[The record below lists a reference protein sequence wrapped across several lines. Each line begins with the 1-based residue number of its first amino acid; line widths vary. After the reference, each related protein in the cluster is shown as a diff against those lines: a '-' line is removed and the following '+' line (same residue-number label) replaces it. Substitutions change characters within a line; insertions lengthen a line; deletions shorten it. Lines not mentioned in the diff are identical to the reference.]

1 MKMMKPV
8 GKWKVGLLL
17 VLTAICSGLSAQN
30 ISQGYGKNRVQY
42 KNFEWFFY
50 SAENFDIYFYQG
62 GEDYAKAAAEFLE
75 VEFDKLTDVLGYAP
89 YAKTKIFLYNS
100 VADLQQSNIGV
111 NDDSHSPGGQTN
123 FVKLQVELA
132 YPGTMFGF
140 KEELLLHISRM
151 LINDMMFGG
160 SLTDM
165 FQSTY
170 LLSLPEWFIEGAA
183 LYVTK
188 GWSIEMDDFMRDFLE
203 RNGKFKKLNKYSYG
217 QAGLIGQSIW
227 NYLVVKYGR
236 SNVSNILNLTRI
248 IRNEENSIASTLGIP
263 FKTFLTD
270 WQNYYITA
278 NTTIEGE
285 YRAPGEDEFVTH
297 RRRDKDYTAVAI
309 SGDGKNISY
318 VINDNGKYK
327 VFVKNLETGNAVKV
341 ISGGYRMINQD
352 IDLKVPMINWVDNV
366 TLGIVEVRNGL
377 YEYVQYDILGKSLTR
392 RPLERFSQIRDI
404 AFNDNGKLAVVSGDI
419 NGQNDLYLVSLSRNA
434 LRRLTNDVWDDITP
448 SFLPGT
454 DAIVFSSN
462 RPTDSLKSVSRTLKD
477 LPSYYNLFL
486 FDLDTTKNTVVR
498 LTNNISSNYLPKP
511 IDPYNILYLSDQK
524 GIVNLYRFNRE
535 DSIYSQVSNFNTSIK
550 GFDVDPETR
559 TLTAIMLNDGV
570 DKIYKTENF
579 DFRTPSF
586 TRQTL
591 RQDVQQ
597 ARFLTQRLGERKAAQ
612 QIVADSLVNE
622 EKEKLT
628 SDASKKSIL
637 NDPAL
642 TGNGDLVDTEN
653 YQFDEDVIQKRSESS
668 SFLSN
673 FRGVQRKSRILG
685 PIPYEPRFSADNVTT
700 SFVID
705 PLRRFGMLLETRMND
720 MTEDHHFYGGALA
733 ISNLRQGDI
742 FGEYQFLKY
751 RVDFKAR
758 YDRKVIRRESN
769 GNSQLDA
776 TNQKYI
782 LNSYSVG
789 ASLPLSVY
797 TRVTFQP
804 FFANTRFLELD
815 YRTLSS
821 SPPNFP
827 TDIST
832 NYGGFKSEL
841 VFDNTI
847 SHGTNIIEGTRGKVA
862 FNLFQNLGSAE
873 QSFNNI
879 EVDLRHYQK
888 IYRELI
894 FATRFMYGRFFGN
907 ASKSYVL
914 GGMDNWLFSRTDTT
928 GQRDPILP
936 MYGVDNSDIL
946 FMRYAMNLRGFNYNK
961 LNGNNVLLLNAELR
975 FPIVRFFY
983 RGPISSNFLRNLQ
996 FTSFYDLGSS
1006 WTGASPFSE
1015 NNNVNTIVYKRPGS
1029 PFQAVIRNSKSAWLA
1044 SYGFGVR
1051 TYLLGYYVKL
1061 DMAYPIED
1069 YEVLRRRFFLTL
1081 GYDF

>member
-1 MKMMKPV
+1 MMNRQLERY
-8 GKWKVGLLL
+8 WKIGLLISFIL
-17 VLTAICSGLSAQN
+17 FCSDLSAQN
-30 ISQGYGKNRVQY
+30 ISGGFGKNRVQY

-75 VEFDKLTDVLGYAP
+75 VEFDKLTDILGYAP

-111 NDDSHSPGGQTN
+111 NDETFAVGGKTN
-123 FVKLQVELA
+123 FIKLQVEVA
-132 YPGTMFGF
+132 YPGTMLGF
-140 KEELLLHISRM
+140 KEELLHQISRM
-151 LINDMMFGG
+151 LIKDMMFGG

-165 FQSTY
+165 FQNTY

-183 LYVTK
+183 MYVTN
-188 GWSIEMDDFMRDFLE
+188 GWSIEMDDFMRDFQQK
-203 RNGKFKKLNKYSYG
+203 NGRFKKLNKYSYD

-227 NYLVVKYGR
+227 NYIVVKYGR
-236 SNVSNILNLTRI
+236 SNISNILNLTRI
-248 IRNEENSIASTLGIP
+248 IRNEENSIASTLGVP
-263 FKTFLTD
+263 FKTFLSD
-270 WQNYYITA
+270 WQNYYLNA

-285 YRAPGEDEFVTH
+285 YRSPEEDSFITH
-297 RRRDKDYTAVAI
+297 RKKDKDFTTVSI
-309 SGDGKNISY
+309 SPDGKHLSY
-318 VINDNGKYK
+318 VINDNGKYR
-327 VFVKNLETGNAVKV
+327 VFVKNLETGKSTRVMT
-341 ISGGYRMINQD
+341 GGYRMINQD
-352 IDLKVPMINWVDNV
+352 VDLKVPMLNWVDNV
-366 TLGIVEVRNGL
+366 TLGIVDVKYGL
-377 YEYVQYDILGKSLTR
+377 YEYVQYDILGKSLIR
-392 RPLERFSQIRDI
+392 RPLERFSQVHNI
-404 AFNDNGKLAVVSGDI
+404 AFNGNGKLAVISGDI
-419 NGQNDLYLVSLSRNA
+419 NGQNDLYLVSLTRNA

-462 RPTDSLKSVSRTLKD
+462 RPTDSLKSASKTLKD
-477 LPSYYNLFL
+477 LPSHYNLFL
-486 FDLDTTKNTVVR
+486 YDLDTTKNVVVR

-511 IDPYNILYLSDQK
+511 LDTYNILYLSDQK
-524 GIVNLYRFNRE
+524 GIINLYRYNRE

-550 GFDVDPETR
+550 SYDVDPASK

-570 DKIYKTENF
+570 DKIYKSEGF
-579 DFRTPSF
+579 DYRSPTF

-612 QIVADSLVNE
+612 QQIVDSVKT
-622 EKEKLT
+622 EKAEQIQKE
-628 SDASKKSIL
+628 AEKKSVL

-642 TGNGDLVDTEN
+642 AGIPDLIDTEN
-653 YQFDEDVIQKRSESS
+653 YQFDNDVIKQRSESS

-673 FRGVQRKSRILG
+673 FRGVERKSKILG
-685 PIPYEPRFSADNVTT
+685 PVPYEPRFSANNVTT

-705 PLRRFGMLLETRMND
+705 PLRKFGMLLETRMND

-733 ISNLRQGDI
+733 IANLRQGDI

-751 RVDFKAR
+751 RVDFKMR

-769 GNSQLDA
+769 GNNQLEA
-776 TNQKYI
+776 ANQKYVM
-782 LNSYSVG
+782 NTYTVG

-797 TRVTFQP
+797 TRIAFQP
-804 FFANTRFLELD
+804 FFSTTRFLELD
-815 YRTLSS
+815 YRTLST
-821 SPPNFP
+821 SPPSFP

-832 NYGGFKSEL
+832 SYAGFKSEI

-847 SHGTNIIEGTRGKVA
+847 SHGTNIIEGTRAKVA
-862 FNLFQNLGSAE
+862 FNLSQNLGSTA

-879 EVDLRHYQK
+879 EVDVRHYQK

-907 ASKSYVL
+907 DAKTYVL
-914 GGMDNWLFSRTDTT
+914 GGMDNWLFNRTDTT

-946 FMRYAMNLRGFNYNK
+946 FLRYVTNLRGFNYNK
-961 LNGNNVLLLNAELR
+961 LNGNNVLLFNAELR
-975 FPIVRFFY
+975 FPVVRFFH

-996 FTSFYDLGSS
+996 FTSFYDLGSA
-1006 WTGASPFSE
+1006 WTGASPFNE
-1015 NNNVNTIVYKRPGS
+1015 NNNVNTITYKVPGS

-1051 TYLLGYYVKL
+1051 TYLLGYYIKL

-1069 YEVLRRRFFLTL
+1069 YEVQKRRFYLTL
-1081 GYDF
+1081 GFDF

>member
-1 MKMMKPV
+1 MMNRQLERY
-8 GKWKVGLLL
+8 WKIGLLIGFIL
-17 VLTAICSGLSAQN
+17 FCSDLSAQS
-30 ISQGYGKNRVQY
+30 ISGGFGKNRVQY

-75 VEFDKLTDVLGYAP
+75 VEFDKLTDILGYAP

-111 NDDSHSPGGQTN
+111 NDETFAVGGKTN
-123 FVKLQVELA
+123 FIKLQVEVA
-132 YPGTMFGF
+132 YPGTMLGF
-140 KEELLLHISRM
+140 KEELLHQISRM
-151 LINDMMFGG
+151 LIKDMMFGG

-165 FQSTY
+165 FQNTY

-183 LYVTK
+183 MYVTN
-188 GWSIEMDDFMRDFLE
+188 GWSIEMDDFMRDFQQK
-203 RNGKFKKLNKYSYG
+203 NGRFKKLNKYSYD

-227 NYLVVKYGR
+227 NYIVVKYGR
-236 SNVSNILNLTRI
+236 SNISNILNLTRI
-248 IRNEENSIASTLGIP
+248 IRNEENSIASTLGVP
-263 FKTFLTD
+263 FKTFLSD
-270 WQNYYITA
+270 WQNYYLNA

-285 YRAPGEDEFVTH
+285 YRSPEEDSFITH
-297 RRRDKDYTAVAI
+297 RKKDKDFTTVSI
-309 SGDGKNISY
+309 SPDGKHLSY
-318 VINDNGKYK
+318 VINDNGKYR
-327 VFVKNLETGNAVKV
+327 VFVKNLETGKSTRVLT
-341 ISGGYRMINQD
+341 GGYRMINQD
-352 IDLKVPMINWVDNV
+352 VDLKVPMLNWVDNV
-366 TLGIVEVRNGL
+366 TLGIVDVKFGL
-377 YEYVQYDILGKSLTR
+377 YEYVQYDILGKSLIR
-392 RPLERFSQIRDI
+392 RPLERFSQVHNI
-404 AFNDNGKLAVVSGDI
+404 AFNGNGKLAVISGDI
-419 NGQNDLYLVSLSRNA
+419 NGQNDLYLVSLTRNA

-462 RPTDSLKSVSRTLKD
+462 RPTDSLKSASKTLKD
-477 LPSYYNLFL
+477 LPSHYNLFL
-486 FDLDTTKNTVVR
+486 YDLDTTKNVVVR

-511 IDPYNILYLSDQK
+511 LDTYNILYLSDQK
-524 GIVNLYRFNRE
+524 GIVNLYRYNRE

-550 GFDVDPETR
+550 SYDVDPASK

-570 DKIYKTENF
+570 DKIYKSEGF
-579 DFRTPSF
+579 DYRTPTF

-612 QIVADSLVNE
+612 KLAADSVKIE
-622 EKEKLT
+622 ELQETQKDAEKR
-628 SDASKKSIL
+628 SVL

-642 TGNGDLVDTEN
+642 AGRSDLIDTEN
-653 YQFDEDVIQKRSESS
+653 YQFDNDVIKQRSESS

-673 FRGVQRKSRILG
+673 FRGVERKSKILG
-685 PIPYEPRFSADNVTT
+685 PIPYEPRFSANNVTT

-705 PLRRFGMLLETRMND
+705 PLRKFGMLLETRMND

-733 ISNLRQGDI
+733 IANLRQGDI

-751 RVDFKAR
+751 RVDFKMR

-769 GNSQLDA
+769 GNNQLEA
-776 TNQKYI
+776 ANQKYV
-782 LNSYSVG
+782 LNTYTVG

-797 TRVTFQP
+797 TRIAFQP
-804 FFANTRFLELD
+804 FFSTTRFLELD
-815 YRTLSS
+815 YRTLST
-821 SPPNFP
+821 SPPSFP

-832 NYGGFKSEL
+832 SYAGFKSEI

-847 SHGTNIIEGTRGKVA
+847 SHGTNIIEGTRAKVA
-862 FNLFQNLGSAE
+862 FNLSQNLGSTA

-879 EVDLRHYQK
+879 EVDVRHYQK

-907 ASKSYVL
+907 DAKTYVL
-914 GGMDNWLFSRTDTT
+914 GGMDNWLFNRTDTT

-946 FMRYAMNLRGFNYNK
+946 FLRYVTNLRGFNYNK
-961 LNGNNVLLLNAELR
+961 LNGNNVLLFNAELR
-975 FPIVRFFY
+975 FPVVRFFH

-996 FTSFYDLGSS
+996 FTSFYDLGSA
-1006 WTGASPFSE
+1006 WTGASPFNE
-1015 NNNVNTIVYKRPGS
+1015 NNNVNTITYKVPGS

-1051 TYLLGYYVKL
+1051 TYLLGYYIKL

-1069 YEVLRRRFFLTL
+1069 YEVQRRRFYLTL
-1081 GYDF
+1081 GFDF